1 MFMRIFYVKIRM
13 NAHEY
18 VFGFSDTSGKI
29 RCFQERGLIKFTYIS
44 MRFSRKRLGGYVE
57 QTCFLYSYT
66 EQTYTLQ
73 CRGELCPFPGQ
84 NRVFHS

>member
-44 MRFSRKRLGGYVE
+44 MCFNRKGLE
-57 QTCFLYSYT
+57 AM
-66 EQTYTLQ
+66 
-73 CRGELCPFPGQ
+73 
-84 NRVFHS
+84 

>member
-29 RCFQERGLIKFTYIS
+29 RCFQERGLIIFTYIS
-44 MRFSRKRLGGYVE
+44 MCFNRKRLGGYVK

-73 CRGELCPFPGQ
+73 CRGELCPFPG
-84 NRVFHS
+84 